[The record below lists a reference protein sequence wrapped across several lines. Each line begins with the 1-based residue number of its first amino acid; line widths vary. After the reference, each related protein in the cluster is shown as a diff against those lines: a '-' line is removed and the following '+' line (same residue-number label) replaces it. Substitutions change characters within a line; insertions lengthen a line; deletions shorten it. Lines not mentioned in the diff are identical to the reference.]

1 MGLRR
6 TDMIETAP
14 GEADRVA
21 SESGERDTHKEFF
34 MKLRSKESDCG
45 LFSILHL
52 SKKNDIIVESVLGR
66 R

>member
-6 TDMIETAP
+6 TDMIETAQ
-14 GEADRVA
+14 GEADRVT
-21 SESGERDTHKEFF
+21 SESRERDTHEEFY

-52 SKKNDIIVESVLGR
+52 SEKNDIIVESVLGR